1 MKGRSFVL
9 AVLMS
14 AAMTVGGA
22 GAASANI
29 AWCTAD
35 PPVHVDTESGANVTV
50 STSVT
55 VPRAEAGYL
64 KDVTSDAVVTAN
76 GTGGTNIAVSVYLPA
91 TISTAIVVAE
101 VKRYHV
107 SSTATGVGG
116 STVMLY
122 LTVPVA

>member
-1 MKGRSFVL
+1 L

-14 AAMTVGGA
+14 AAMAVGGA

-35 PPVHVDTESGANVTV
+35 PPVHVDTVSGANVTV

-55 VPRAEAGYL
+55 VPKAEAGYL

-76 GTGGTNIAVSVYLPA
+76 VAGGTDIAVSVYIPA
-91 TISTAIVVAE
+91 SISTAIVVAQ

-107 SSTATGVGG
+107 SATASGSGG
-116 STVMLY
+116 STVLLY
-122 LTVPVA
+122 LTVPVD